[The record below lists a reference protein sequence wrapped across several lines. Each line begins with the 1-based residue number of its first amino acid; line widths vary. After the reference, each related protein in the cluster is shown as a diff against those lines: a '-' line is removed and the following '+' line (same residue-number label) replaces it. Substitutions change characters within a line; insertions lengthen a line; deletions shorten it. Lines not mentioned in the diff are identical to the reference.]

1 MESLEL
7 LEKQLQCAVCLE
19 TYHNPKALACLHVY
33 CRGCIQQLLLQQQ
46 RDQEVECPQCRGVGP
61 VAENDADSLPTMFF
75 INGLIEV
82 HEILKQAESN
92 EITCQNCSDAKAT
105 SFCHNC
111 GFICTSC
118 NNAHKKMKVFAG
130 HETLLISKLRE
141 RALIQLPTKKPP
153 TSTCQ
158 KHEGELLKLYCLKCE
173 HLICRDCTLIDHIGH
188 KYDFVKDVVSAFREE
203 ILASLVPLRDTH
215 VAFTI
220 AVTNLE
226 DTKKDITDHGADIAT
241 TITRSFDQL
250 KAILEERKQVL
261 LQQVQEVVGSKV
273 GALDRNQKDLQL
285 ALGTLDSL
293 MGFIEKTVE
302 NASDEEFL
310 SMRPQMTSRVHE
322 VKKKYQDVKLSPKE
336 VVNMFVAVPP
346 LTSLEEL
353 CRKSSIGMAELD
365 GPGLKSASTKQ
376 VAKFTL
382 CVLDT
387 HGQPPPVQQ
396 HVSAELKSL
405 VDGSVLQSAVMSQT
419 SSKYEL
425 SYTPTTRGRH
435 QLTIRVNN
443 TEIGK
448 FQVFVH
454 HPPTQ
459 LGTPVRVIGGMNRPI
474 YSAVGDTQVFV
485 TEHGASRYTVLNMQG
500 QRVLTIGSKGKP
512 PFGNGG
518 PTGIATGD
526 DGSVFITCN
535 DHKLRK
541 FDRCG
546 DLVVSVG
553 ERGKNNQEFDC
564 PEGVRYHN
572 HQVYVCDIDNG
583 RIQTFDSDLNFLRT
597 LCNLGDGPGQLK
609 NPTDIDF
616 DSLGN
621 VYVVDWG
628 KCRVLVFSEDGKYLH
643 QFGQEGWGKG
653 ELDHPSGLCVNGD
666 YVYVAES
673 RSSRVSVFHT
683 LGQFVHSFGKRGT
696 GRGELKGP
704 RGVAIDEDGF
714 VFVCDVGNNCI
725 QVF

>member
-1 MESLEL
+1 
-7 LEKQLQCAVCLE
+7 
-19 TYHNPKALACLHVY
+19 
-33 CRGCIQQLLLQQQ
+33 
-46 RDQEVECPQCRGVGP
+46 
-61 VAENDADSLPTMFF
+61 
-75 INGLIEV
+75 
-82 HEILKQAESN
+82 
-92 EITCQNCSDAKAT
+92 
-105 SFCHNC
+105 
-111 GFICTSC
+111 
-118 NNAHKKMKVFAG
+118 
-130 HETLLISKLRE
+130 
-141 RALIQLPTKKPP
+141 
-153 TSTCQ
+153 
-158 KHEGELLKLYCLKCE
+158 
-173 HLICRDCTLIDHIGH
+173 
-188 KYDFVKDVVSAFREE
+188 
-203 ILASLVPLRDTH
+203 
-215 VAFTI
+215 
-220 AVTNLE
+220 
-226 DTKKDITDHGADIAT
+226 
-241 TITRSFDQL
+241 
-250 KAILEERKQVL
+250 
-261 LQQVQEVVGSKV
+261 
-273 GALDRNQKDLQL
+273 
-285 ALGTLDSL
+285 
-293 MGFIEKTVE
+293 
-302 NASDEEFL
+302 
-310 SMRPQMTSRVHE
+310 
-322 VKKKYQDVKLSPKE
+322 
-336 VVNMFVAVPP
+336 
-346 LTSLEEL
+346 
-353 CRKSSIGMAELD
+353 MAELD

-704 RGVAIDEDGF
+704 RGIAIDEDGF